1 MRIVEK
7 ICALWRTIPT
17 NLKDAQRV
25 MERLA
30 LDPKGG
36 SSPALLASPL
46 SFSLKLAAVICAH
59 NTSISVPVLVGA
71 YRPKTPVR
79 RQMGAPSSPSS
90 RSFPPARIRHERSWA
105 PLPTLIG
112 PPGGL

>member
-36 SSPALLASPL
+36 SSPAPTCATPFFL
-46 SFSLKLAAVICAH
+46 S
-59 NTSISVPVLVGA
+59 
-71 YRPKTPVR
+71 KT
-79 RQMGAPSSPSS
+79 S
-90 RSFPPARIRHERSWA
+90 RSDLCPQHEYICSSTRWCLS
-105 PLPTLIG
+105 P
-112 PPGGL
+112 